1 MSNIL
6 MLGDSDDIKVVGQ
19 LGAYLTKTVRAKQN
33 IGRGFVVPIDKY
45 VGYGMSN
52 EILRIFDEMKLDQVI
67 LRASPATARDANETI
82 RKVSRNNLLSTI
94 NYMQENAKR
103 RYEPCAIVVQELLD
117 GEFCGKVHS
126 CNIYTGAQDE
136 ILIEAKLWA
145 NNSVLGDDESAVQ
158 ESFENGL
165 LEYPQ
170 YTQPVEF
177 HGMKVPDVLLSG
189 NHARSRTCFCPGIMP
204 ESDSGAVPNPRTR
217 RCLSVRT

>member
-1 MSNIL
+1 

-52 EILRIFDEMKLDQVI
+52 EILRIFDEMKLDRVI
-67 LRASPATARDANETI
+67 LRASPATTRDANETI

-94 NYMQENAKR
+94 NYMQENSKR

-145 NNSVLGDDESAVQ
+145 NNSVLGDDEEPEMILVNKKDGTVSLESNEDELILEAKQVQ
-158 ESFENGL
+158 EIYRAVRKVEQFVDSPVSLDWGFVNG
-165 LEYPQ
+165 
-170 YTQPVEF
+170 
-177 HGMKVPDVLLSG
+177 VLYIL
-189 NHARSRTCFCPGIMP
+189 
-204 ESDSGAVPNPRTR
+204 RTR
-217 RCLSVRT
+217 PIGK

>member
-1 MSNIL
+1 

-145 NNSVLGDDESAVQ
+145 NNSVLGDDEEPEMILVNKKDGTVSLESNEDELILEAKQVQ
-158 ESFENGL
+158 EIYRAVRKVEQFVDSPVSLDWGFVNG
-165 LEYPQ
+165 
-170 YTQPVEF
+170 
-177 HGMKVPDVLLSG
+177 VLYIL
-189 NHARSRTCFCPGIMP
+189 
-204 ESDSGAVPNPRTR
+204 RTR
-217 RCLSVRT
+217 PIGK